1 MIEDTLQEKGIYSVR
16 LLYTYFTVL
25 GCLDLNCMV
34 TVLGVTQTH
43 PRLEFIL
50 EYILL

>member
-25 GCLDLNCMV
+25 GCLDLNCILGGERPSMDLS
-34 TVLGVTQTH
+34 VLSKN
-43 PRLEFIL
+43 F
-50 EYILL
+50 